1 MVFGRCSLCIYLSV
15 FVLFLGAVSIF
26 IIFFFKQK
34 TAYEM
39 RISDWS
45 SDVCSSDLNR
55 LEQVLASRELRDGVD
70 ELLMCDHDGHLVGG
84 LRSNLF
90 WVHDGRL
97 LTPIL
102 DRCGVLGTMRERVR
116 RLAVALGIE
125 CSEVRARPDVLAACD
140 EGFVTNAVLGIWPL
154 RQIEGRRL
162 SPPGPVT
169 RRLLH
174 ELCHP
179 SAV

>member
-1 MVFGRCSLCIYLSV
+1 
-15 FVLFLGAVSIF
+15 
-26 IIFFFKQK
+26 
-34 TAYEM
+34 
-39 RISDWS
+39 
-45 SDVCSSDLNR
+45 
-55 LEQVLASRELRDGVD
+55 
-70 ELLMCDHDGHLVGG
+70 MCDHDGHLVGG

-125 CSEVRARPDVLAACD
+125 CSEVRARPAVLAACD

-162 SPPGPVT
+162 SPPGPVS

-174 ELCHP
+174 EIYHP
-179 SAV
+179 HSVGLPSIWSARYPATC

>member
-1 MVFGRCSLCIYLSV
+1 
-15 FVLFLGAVSIF
+15 
-26 IIFFFKQK
+26 
-34 TAYEM
+34 M

-45 SDVCSSDLNR
+45 SDVCSSDLDAADVAIASLRLAVQPALASIKHLNR

-102 DRCGVLGTMRERVR
+102 DRCGVLGTMRARVR
-116 RLAVALGIE
+116 SEARRVGKE
-125 CSEVRARPDVLAACD
+125 CVSTCRFRWSPVPLTTETLIY
-140 EGFVTNAVLGIWPL
+140 TN
-154 RQIEGRRL
+154 R
-162 SPPGPVT
+162 SHT
-169 RRLLH
+169 
-174 ELCHP
+174 C
-179 SAV
+179 

>member
-1 MVFGRCSLCIYLSV
+1 
-15 FVLFLGAVSIF
+15 
-26 IIFFFKQK
+26 
-34 TAYEM
+34 
-39 RISDWS
+39 
-45 SDVCSSDLNR
+45 
-55 LEQVLASRELRDGVD
+55 
-70 ELLMCDHDGHLVGG
+70 MCDHDGHLVGG

-140 EGFVTNAVLGIWPL
+140 EGFVTNAVLGI
-154 RQIEGRRL
+154 RSEERRVGKECVSTCRSRW
-162 SPPGPVT
+162 SPYPYKKKNKLYNT
-169 RRLLH
+169 HTL
-174 ELCHP
+174 
-179 SAV
+179 